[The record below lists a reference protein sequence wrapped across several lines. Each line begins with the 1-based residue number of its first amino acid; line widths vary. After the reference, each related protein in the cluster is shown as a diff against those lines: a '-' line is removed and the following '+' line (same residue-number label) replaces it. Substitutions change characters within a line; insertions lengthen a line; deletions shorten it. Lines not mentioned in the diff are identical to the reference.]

1 MDRSI
6 YTALN
11 SMSILRDNQSVTSQN
26 LANVSVPGFQ
36 KDVQIN
42 FSSVY
47 LDRDK
52 GIDPRVMALQ
62 EPGGFD
68 STPGPISQT
77 GSPMDVAIDGNG
89 FFIVQPSS
97 GGKIAMSR
105 RGDFGVSADGILTD
119 GTGTKP
125 LSTDL
130 EPIVVPPYRTI
141 TISGNGIIEIEP
153 LNGPVGQKL
162 RVAQLATTA
171 GSEVPLTK
179 TIDGFVRPFDGTI
192 PEPDNRALLLNGFL
206 EGSNVKSVDELVAG
220 IDQSRAYEVNVKF
233 LTTAKEIDE
242 ATASLMRM
250 PS

>member
-68 STPGPISQT
+68 NTPGPMSQT

-105 RGDFGVSADGILTD
+105 RGDFGVSANGILTD

-153 LNGPVGQKL
+153 LNGPVGQKV

-179 TIDGFVRPFDGTI
+179 TIDGFVRPVDGTV

-250 PS
+250 PG

>member
-68 STPGPISQT
+68 STPGPMSQT

-153 LNGPVGQKL
+153 LNGPVGQKV

-179 TIDGFVRPFDGTI
+179 TIDGFVRPVDGTI

>member
-68 STPGPISQT
+68 STPGPMSQT

-153 LNGPVGQKL
+153 LNGPVGQKV

-179 TIDGFVRPFDGTI
+179 TIDGFVRPFDGTV

-250 PS
+250 PG

>member
-68 STPGPISQT
+68 NTPGPMSQT

-153 LNGPVGQKL
+153 LNGPVGQKV

-250 PS
+250 PG

>member
-68 STPGPISQT
+68 STPGPMSQT
-77 GSPMDVAIDGNG
+77 GSPMDIAIDGNG

-105 RGDFGVSADGILTD
+105 RGDFGVSANGILTD

-130 EPIVVPPYRTI
+130 EPIVIPPYRTI

-153 LNGPVGQKL
+153 LNGPVGQKV

-179 TIDGFVRPFDGTI
+179 TIDGFVRPVDGTI